1 MLKLLPAVLLC
12 GMLTGCAGMNS
23 DFDCNKTATDQC
35 LSMSDAS
42 HLAAKGKSL
51 DDLTAAAQTVPKPA
65 AESLAPTT
73 NIKPNVSPDRPI
85 SVAGLAPRP
94 IAGTPVS
101 NNDAMLRA
109 STIPVAGSNT
119 RSLSAIRP
127 ITPADYAGPGQVDA
141 RRIPDATQRLWIAP
155 WVDEQD
161 SFHQPAV
168 VEFVKNKSRWD
179 ADFRVISEGE

>member
-1 MLKLLPAVLLC
+1 MHKFLPVVLLG

-51 DDLTAAAQTVPKPA
+51 DDLTAEAQTVPKPA
-65 AESLAPTT
+65 AESLASTT

>member
-1 MLKLLPAVLLC
+1 MFKVLPAVLLC

-51 DDLTAAAQTVPKPA
+51 DDLTAAAQTTPKPV
-65 AESLAPTT
+65 AESLGSPS

-94 IAGTPVS
+94 IAGTKVS

-109 STIPVAGSNT
+109 STIPVTGSHAN
-119 RSLSAIRP
+119 SQSAIRP
-127 ITPADYAGPGQVDA
+127 ITPTDYAGPGQVDA

>member
-1 MLKLLPAVLLC
+1 MHKFLPAVLLC

-51 DDLTAAAQTVPKPA
+51 DDLTAAAQTTPKPA
-65 AESLAPTT
+65 AESLGSPT

-85 SVAGLAPRP
+85 SVANLAPRP
-94 IAGTPVS
+94 LAGQSVS
-101 NNDAMLRA
+101 NKNSMLRA
-109 STIPVAGSNT
+109 STIPVGGSNT
-119 RSLSAIRP
+119 AYLSTSRP
-127 ITPADYAGPGQVDA
+127 ITPSDYSGPGQVDA

>member
-1 MLKLLPAVLLC
+1 MLKTLSGVLLC

-51 DDLTAAAQTVPKPA
+51 DDLTAGAQAIPKPA
-65 AESLAPTT
+65 AESLGSPANTKPT
-73 NIKPNVSPDRPI
+73 VSPDRPI
-85 SVAGLAPRP
+85 SVASIAPRP
-94 IAGTPVS
+94 IAGPVVGS
-101 NNDAMLRA
+101 SGSMLRGSTSVSSVTAPPYISA
-109 STIPVAGSNT
+109 S
-119 RSLSAIRP
+119 RP
-127 ITPADYAGPGQVDA
+127 ITPVDYAGAGHVDA
-141 RRIPDATQRLWIAP
+141 KRIPDATQRLWIAP

-179 ADFRVISEGE
+179 GDFRVISEGE

>member
-1 MLKLLPAVLLC
+1 MLKTLSGVLLC

-51 DDLTAAAQTVPKPA
+51 DDLTAGAQAVPKPA
-65 AESLAPTT
+65 AESLGSPANT
-73 NIKPNVSPDRPI
+73 KPNVSPDRPI
-85 SVAGLAPRP
+85 SVANIAPRP
-94 IAGTPVS
+94 IAGPAVGNGGSMLKGSAPANVTTATPYTPTSRPVTPV
-101 NNDAMLRA
+101 
-109 STIPVAGSNT
+109 
-119 RSLSAIRP
+119 
-127 ITPADYAGPGQVDA
+127 DYAGAGHVDA
-141 RRIPDATQRLWIAP
+141 KRIPDATQRLWIAP

-179 ADFRVISEGE
+179 GDFRVISEGE

>member
-1 MLKLLPAVLLC
+1 MLKFLPGVLLC

-51 DDLTAAAQTVPKPA
+51 DDLTAGKETTPKPV
-65 AESLAPTT
+65 AETLASTS
-73 NIKPNVSPDRPI
+73 NIKPVIFPDRKI
-85 SVAGLAPRP
+85 SVATLTPRLVAGQP
-94 IAGTPVS
+94 IS
-101 NNDAMLRA
+101 NSGSLLRT
-109 STIPVAGSNT
+109 SSIPVTSSSTAH
-119 RSLSAIRP
+119 LSTSRP
-127 ITPADYAGPGQVDA
+127 VTPADYSGPGQVDA
-141 RRIPDATQRLWIAP
+141 HRIPDATQRLWIAP

-168 VEFVKNKSRWD
+168 VEFVKIKSRWD

>member
-1 MLKLLPAVLLC
+1 MLKIIPAMLLC

-51 DDLTAAAQTVPKPA
+51 DDLTAEAHTPPKPA
-65 AESLAPTT
+65 AETL
-73 NIKPNVSPDRPI
+73 VSPSNVPNASSD
-85 SVAGLAPRP
+85 STYLAPRP
-94 IAGTPVS
+94 IAGQRVNSGASSS
-101 NNDAMLRA
+101 NSA
-109 STIPVAGSNT
+109 SNT
-119 RSLSAIRP
+119 SYLSTSRLV
-127 ITPADYAGPGQVDA
+127 TPTDYSGPGTVNA

>member
-1 MLKLLPAVLLC
+1 MFKVLPVVLLC

-51 DDLTAAAQTVPKPA
+51 DDLTAEAQTVPKPA
-65 AESLAPTT
+65 AESLASTT